1 MCCHYTTGPRRGRYS
16 GLRPERR
23 ENIAPVSALSRIE
36 TRPTH
41 QRSEAAGLRMSKR
54 PDMRAGS
61 GGAEE
66 AGRFGWSALRRF
78 PPLFRKE
85 RERDGYPAASIKIH
99 DLRCSRGL
107 GREFLLGHAHCR
119 KDPNLPS
126 SAPSTATR
134 SPPDRFTAQPV
145 TKAGSFSV
153 RAH

>member
-54 PDMRAGS
+54 PRHEGGQWWGRGSRALWVVS
-61 GGAEE
+61 
-66 AGRFGWSALRRF
+66 SQKVS
-78 PPLFRKE
+78 PLFRKE

-99 DLRCSRGL
+99 DLRCSRGRPVQALL

-119 KDPNLPS
+119 KDPNLLPL
-126 SAPSTATR
+126 PRRPLRLDLRRTA
-134 SPPDRFTAQPV
+134 SPLSR
-145 TKAGSFSV
+145 
-153 RAH
+153 

>member
-107 GREFLLGHAHCR
+107 GREFLLGHAPVG
-119 KDPNLPS
+119 KIPNLLPL
-126 SAPSTATR
+126 PRRPLRLDLRRTA
-134 SPPDRFTAQPV
+134 SPVSQ
-145 TKAGSFSV
+145 
-153 RAH
+153 